1 MRLSSI
7 IVWLART
14 MAILGGIVLVAVI
27 VMTVA
32 SITGRALVRFGL
44 GPVPGDFELV
54 QAGVGFAVFAFLP
67 WCQLNRG
74 HATVD
79 IFTAFLPGSV
89 NHVIDL
95 VTEIIMTLVL
105 VLIARQ
111 LYYGMIDKLS
121 YSETTFIL
129 QFPLWWPYAACLVAA
144 VIAVIVSIYM
154 VFVRYREF
162 RAGTPTPRLGQ
173 GSVH

>member
-1 MRLSSI
+1 MGTPWEGTRDWTCDGTWDWTWDGTWDGTGDGKAHETI
-7 IVWLART
+7 EHHCLAGQDNGHSGRDRS
-14 MAILGGIVLVAVI
+14 GGGDRHD
-27 VMTVA
+27 
-32 SITGRALVRFGL
+32 GRQHYRPRAGALR
-44 GPVPGDFELV
+44 
-54 QAGVGFAVFAFLP
+54 
-67 WCQLNRG
+67 
-74 HATVD
+74 
-79 IFTAFLPGSV
+79 AFLPGSV

-162 RAGTPTPRLGQ
+162 RAGTPTPGLGQ

>member
-1 MRLSSI
+1 MKLSSI
-7 IVWLART
+7 VVWLARV
-14 MAILGGIVLVAVI
+14 MAILGGIVLAAVI

-32 SITGRALVRFGL
+32 SITGRAFVRMGL

-79 IFTAFLPGSV
+79 IFTTFLPNSV
-89 NHVIDL
+89 NHAIDL
-95 VTEIIMTLVL
+95 ATEIVMTLVL

-111 LYYGMIDKLS
+111 LYYGMLDKLS
-121 YSETTFIL
+121 YNETTFIL
-129 QFPLWWPYAACLVAA
+129 QFPLWWPYAACLAA
-144 VIAVIVSIYM
+144 AIIAVIVSFYM
-154 VFVRYREF
+154 ILVRYRELK
-162 RAGTPTPRLGQ
+162 AGTPMPEIGQ